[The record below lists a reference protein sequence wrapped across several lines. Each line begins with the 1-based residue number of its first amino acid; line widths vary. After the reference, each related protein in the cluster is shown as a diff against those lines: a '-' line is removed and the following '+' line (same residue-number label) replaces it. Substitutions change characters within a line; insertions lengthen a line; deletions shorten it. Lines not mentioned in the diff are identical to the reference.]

1 MNTYQVTLTA
11 ISTKRVRIAAAS
23 EARALELVTEMYFQS
38 PALDFVDD
46 DVCSVTVDAA
56 PLEAQQDRAIYGGV
70 PPDGGAGQTPG
81 AQAEGAAEE
90 TASVLASNESVRTDS
105 A

>member
-11 ISTKRVRIAAAS
+11 ISTKRVCIAAAS

-46 DVCSVTVDAA
+46 DVCSVTADAA
-56 PLEAQQDRAIYGGV
+56 PLEAQQDRAIYGGI
-70 PPDGGAGQTPG
+70 PPDGRLGQTPG
-81 AQAEGAAEE
+81 AQADGEAGE
-90 TASVLASNESVRTDS
+90 TVSVLASNESVRTDS
-105 A
+105 P

>member
-1 MNTYQVTLTA
+1 MTLTA
-11 ISTKRVRIAAAS
+11 LSTKRVRIAAAS

-56 PLEAQQDRAIYGGV
+56 PLEA
-70 PPDGGAGQTPG
+70 
-81 AQAEGAAEE
+81 
-90 TASVLASNESVRTDS
+90 
-105 A
+105 